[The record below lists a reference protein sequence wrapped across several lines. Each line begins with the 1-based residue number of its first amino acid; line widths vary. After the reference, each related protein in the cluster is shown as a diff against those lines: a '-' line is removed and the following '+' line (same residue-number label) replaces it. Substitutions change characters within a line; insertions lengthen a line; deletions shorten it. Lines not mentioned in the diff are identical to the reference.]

1 MDVILAGV
9 VTDHYL
15 VLSLCP
21 PVWFRLYISTLIKS
35 YIAQNLDIAL
45 DQHQKMLVQDVA
57 NTFVQLLERVST
69 QRTQDVES
77 MLFSRWSN
85 VVDGRPTFVK
95 TALSSPSSSSYH
107 ILSPILNDGNYFL
120 SPRGIQK

>member
-1 MDVILAGV
+1 MTVMDVILAGV

-21 PVWFRLYISTLIKS
+21 PVWFRLYNITLIKS

-45 DQHQKMLVQDVA
+45 DRHQKMLVQDVA
-57 NTFVQLLERVST
+57 NTFVQLLEKVST

-85 VVDGRPTFVK
+85 VVDG
-95 TALSSPSSSSYH
+95 
-107 ILSPILNDGNYFL
+107 
-120 SPRGIQK
+120 